1 MPQFDPNFF
10 ASQIFWLFV
19 TFAVLY
25 FALSRVALPRIGAVL
40 EAREQRIAN
49 DLDRAAELRAEAEE
63 IMAQY
68 EKGLAEARARAAEI
82 TRQAEAAVAQEMAA
96 RQARLN
102 AELTSRVQEAESR
115 IAAAKAAAMANVQSV
130 AAEAARGAVERLL
143 GETVPLAEAEHVTAL
158 ALKTRARG

>member
-10 ASQIFWLFV
+10 PSQIFWLFV

-82 TRQAEAAVAQEMAA
+82 TRQAEATVAQEMAA

-102 AELTSRVQEAESR
+102 AELTSRIQEAESR
-115 IAAAKAAAMANVQSV
+115 IAAAKTAAMANVQSV
-130 AAEAARGAVERLL
+130 AAEAARDAVERLL
-143 GETVPLAEAEHVTAL
+143 GETVPPAEAERVTAL